1 MEGGN
6 LGQKNQAIKCKIN
19 TAVGSRKAY
28 SGPNIPMETITHTD
42 LRCHVQR
49 ASANH
54 LILQSPTSHQAQQV
68 HAGNEEACVNSS

>member
-28 SGPNIPMETITHTD
+28 PGPNIPMETITHTD